1 MNPTATIRFRRI
13 TAMIAV
19 SWAVASFALA
29 IPGFLRSSAS
39 LALAFETVGTGGAL
53 VIRNPPPRAVVL
65 GVESGDQLL
74 RINGRSVHDWLRDD
88 VRGLE
93 PDELDTYEIEK
104 RDGRVFE
111 VELPPRWRLPL
122 WQRPWQAALEI
133 GLLGISFAYLGIGL
147 LVWRL
152 RPDRSE
158 SWALLLFCA
167 TMSVTLSAGTNE
179 EQAHWAYIR
188 LFLNMPFIGATLF
201 HLFTTYPIEPAWLVR
216 QPRLRVVPYVVAV
229 VLAALTLVGP
239 WLGVSAQ
246 LTARLCFTF
255 TMTLAVGCLA
265 QLAFER
271 RKLRQGRLSDRA
283 DVMLVGALVAFAPV
297 VFVIIGQA
305 FFRTALPWYVALLW
319 FLIFPVAVGYGIVR
333 RQLFE
338 IRMLAKSS
346 AAYGAA
352 TLAITGVFAFL
363 ITFADATVRRFNV
376 NPGGTWFSL
385 AFLFLAILA
394 FNPLRNRLQQL
405 VDRVFDRDRAAYRL
419 AVREISEAMVSMLSL
434 KEIGDRIL
442 VALTDT
448 MGVERAMVMLLDEEQ
463 RVLEPSASRGDWD
476 REALQTQLAADHPI
490 VTYFLAR
497 RSLSRLDFDDESDPE
512 IREACRDVFDTLEVE
527 LLVPIVYGLE
537 LLGVIA
543 VGRKLSGDRF
553 VVEDR
558 QLLRTLAN
566 QSAIAI
572 ENAKAYDE
580 IAELNSTLEARVE
593 QRTRE
598 LGEAQAQLV
607 QSEKMASLGQL
618 VAGVAHELNNPI
630 GFVHANLQLLE
641 EQVRKLAHADPESP
655 EALRAREAMAK
666 LLSRSREGTARVKKI
681 VEDLRTFSRVD
692 HAEIQEVDVHEGIER
707 TLSLMEPRLKD
718 GIVVEKRYGELP
730 RIRCYAGQL
739 NQVFMNLLMNACDA
753 MADGGKIEIR
763 TSRIDGGVRLDFSD
777 SGPGI
782 PPEIRSRIF
791 DPFFTT
797 KAVGKG
803 TGLGLSISHGIVERH
818 GGRIQVDSA
827 PGRGTTFSI
836 ELPLDASPRDSREPE
851 ASEGDDAMPPA
862 RSHGER

>member
-1 MNPTATIRFRRI
+1 MLDAGARGRMKPNATIRVRRL
-13 TAMIAV
+13 TALV
-19 SWAVASFALA
+19 AVAWAL
-29 IPGFLRSSAS
+29 LSLV
-39 LALAFETVGTGGAL
+39 LALTPFARTTPTLGLPFVPSGAASVVVVQEPSL
-53 VIRNPPPRAVVL
+53 VAAAL
-65 GVESGDQLL
+65 GVEPADQVET
-74 RINGRSVHDWLRDD
+74 IDGRSIHEWFAGDLAGLKEGVSNVYGLR
-88 VRGLE
+88 
-93 PDELDTYEIEK
+93 K
-104 RDGRVFE
+104 RDGRTYE
-111 VELPPRWRLPL
+111 VRLAPEWWPPL
-122 WQRPWQAALEI
+122 WQRPWSAMLRAALI
-133 GLLGISFAYLGIGL
+133 VVSCLYLACGL

-152 RPDRSE
+152 RPDRAE
-158 SWALLLFCA
+158 SWALLLFCC
-167 TMSVTLSAGTNE
+167 TMSTSLASGQETEVATWSHLRMFVN
-179 EQAHWAYIR
+179 
-188 LFLNMPFIGATLF
+188 LPFIGATIF
-201 HLFTTYPIEPAWLVR
+201 HLFTTYPVEPLWIVRRRGLRAVPYAGAAAIALLVALTPTLGLPPALMPAIGFYWTIGISVFCLATLAYER
-216 QPRLRVVPYVVAV
+216 RRLR
-229 VLAALTLVGP
+229 
-239 WLGVSAQ
+239 
-246 LTARLCFTF
+246 R
-255 TMTLAVGCLA
+255 
-265 QLAFER
+265 
-271 RKLRQGRLSDRA
+271 GRATDRA
-283 DVMLVGALVAFAPV
+283 DVMLLGALVAFAPV
-297 VFVIIGQA
+297 ITVMIGQA
-305 FFRTALPWYVALLW
+305 YFQTALPWYVAMLW

-338 IRMLAKSS
+338 IRVVAKSS

-385 AFLFLAILA
+385 AFLFFAILV

-476 REALQTQLAADHPI
+476 RESLQSEIPADHPI

-497 RSLSRLDFDDESDPE
+497 RSLSRLDFDDENDPE
-512 IREACRDVFDTLEVE
+512 VREACRDVFDTLEVE

-598 LGEAQAQLV
+598 LGDAQAQLV

-641 EQVRKLAHADPESP
+641 EQTRKIAEAAPGSP
-655 EALRAREAMAK
+655 EAQRAREAMQK
-666 LLSRSREGTARVKKI
+666 LLARSREGTARVKKI

-692 HAEIQEVDVHEGIER
+692 QAELQEIDLHDGIER

-718 GIVVEKRYGELP
+718 GITVVKQYGDLP
-730 RIRCYAGQL
+730 PVRCYAGQL

-753 MADGGKIEIR
+753 MPGGGTITIR
-763 TSRIDGGVRLDFSD
+763 TARADHGVRLDFSD
-777 SGPGI
+777 TGPGI

-818 GGRIQVDSA
+818 GGRIGVESA
-827 PGRGTTFSI
+827 MGEGTTFSI
-836 ELPLDASPRDSREPE
+836 ELPLDAAPGT
-851 ASEGDDAMPPA
+851 A
-862 RSHGER
+862 

>member
-1 MNPTATIRFRRI
+1 MNPNASIRFRRI
-13 TAMIAV
+13 TALVAV
-19 SWAVASFALA
+19 VWAL
-29 IPGFLRSSAS
+29 
-39 LALAFETVGTGGAL
+39 LALALALLPFFRTERTLGLPFVNSGVGGVVVIQEPSPAAAAL
-53 VIRNPPPRAVVL
+53 GIEPADHVVAI
-65 GVESGDQLL
+65 D
-74 RINGRSVHDWLRDD
+74 GRSVYEWLWDD
-88 VRGLE
+88 LAGLE
-93 PDELDTYEIEK
+93 ADVPNTYQLK
-104 RDGRVFE
+104 KPDGRPFE
-111 VELPPRWRLPL
+111 VSLSPAWVPPL
-122 WQRPWQAALEI
+122 WQRPGT
-133 GLLGISFAYLGIGL
+133 GLLRAGLILVSCLYLACGL
-147 LVWRL
+147 IVWRFKPN
-152 RPDRSE
+152 RAE
-158 SWALLLFCA
+158 SWALLLFCCAISVSLTAAPDAGGA
-167 TMSVTLSAGTNE
+167 TH
-179 EQAHWAYIR
+179 AHVR
-188 LFLNMPFIGATLF
+188 MFVNLPFIGATIF
-201 HLFTTYPIEPAWLVR
+201 HLFTTYPVEPAWIVR
-216 QPRLRVVPYVVAV
+216 RRGLRVVPYAVASVMALLV
-229 VLAALTLVGP
+229 VLTP
-239 WLGVSAQ
+239 WLGVPPWLPPAIGFYWTVGIAVFC
-246 LTARLCFTF
+246 LG
-255 TMTLAVGCLA
+255 TLAW
-265 QLAFER
+265 ER
-271 RKLRQGRLSDRA
+271 RRLRPGRATDRA

-297 VFVIIGQA
+297 ISVMIGQA
-305 FFRTALPWYVALLW
+305 YFKTALPWYVAMLW

-338 IRMLAKSS
+338 IRMVAKSS

-385 AFLFLAILA
+385 VFLFFAILA

-405 VDRVFDRDRAAYRL
+405 VDRLFDRDRAAYRL

-476 REALQTQLAADHPI
+476 REALQSEIPADHPI
-490 VTYFLAR
+490 ITYCLAR
-497 RSLSRLDFDDESDPE
+497 RSLSRLDFDEESDPE
-512 IREACRDVFDTLEVE
+512 VRETCREVFDTLEVE

-598 LGEAQAQLV
+598 LGETQAQLI

-641 EQVRKLAHADPESP
+641 EQTRKIAEAAPGSP
-655 EALRAREAMAK
+655 GALKAREAVHK
-666 LLSRSREGTARVKKI
+666 LLVRSREGTARVKKI

-692 HAEIQEVDVHEGIER
+692 HAELLEVDLHEGIER

-718 GIVVEKRYGELP
+718 GIRVVKQYGELP
-730 RIRCYAGQL
+730 PVRCYAGQL

-753 MADGGKIEIR
+753 MPEGGEITIR
-763 TSRIDGGVRLDFSD
+763 TARTEQGVRLDFSD
-777 SGPGI
+777 TGPGI

-797 KAVGKG
+797 KAVGRG

-818 GGRIQVDSA
+818 GGRIGVESSV
-827 PGRGTTFSI
+827 GSGTTFSL
-836 ELPLDASPRDSREPE
+836 ELPLDVSPDQP
-851 ASEGDDAMPPA
+851 
-862 RSHGER
+862 

>member
-1 MNPTATIRFRRI
+1 MNPTASVRFRRI
-13 TAMIAV
+13 TALF
-19 SWAVASFALA
+19 AVAWALLSLA
-29 IPGFLRSSAS
+29 LSLSPFLRSGPT
-39 LALAFETVGTGGAL
+39 LWPPFETTGVAGVV
-53 VIRNPPPRAVVL
+53 VIREPSARAIAAGIEPADHVRTI
-65 GVESGDQLL
+65 D
-74 RINGRSVHDWLRDD
+74 GRSIQEWLRRDF
-88 VRGLE
+88 R
-93 PDELDTYEIEK
+93 ELRDGVVNHYEIAK
-104 RDGRVFE
+104 PDGTTRIVPLAPE
-111 VELPPRWRLPL
+111 WNPPL
-122 WQRPWQAALEI
+122 WQRPWTALLDA
-133 GLLGISFAYLGIGL
+133 GLIVVSGLYLACGL
-147 LVWRL
+147 LVWRFK
-152 RPDRSE
+152 PDRSE
-158 SWALLLFCA
+158 SWALLLFCS
-167 TMSVTLSAGTNE
+167 TMSVVLTSGPDKDHGPWSYL
-179 EQAHWAYIR
+179 R

-201 HLFTTYPIEPAWLVR
+201 HLFTTYPVEPAWAVR
-216 QPRLRVVPYVVAV
+216 HPISRAVPYAIAACMALLVVIGPSLGLSPDLMPSV
-229 VLAALTLVGP
+229 TFYWTMGMSVLCLGAL
-239 WLGVSAQ
+239 AY
-246 LTARLCFTF
+246 
-255 TMTLAVGCLA
+255 
-265 QLAFER
+265 ER
-271 RKLRQGRLSDRA
+271 RRLRQGRVTDRV

-297 VFVIIGQA
+297 VFVMIGQA
-305 FFRTALPWYVALLW
+305 YFKTALPWYVAMLW
-319 FLIFPVAVGYGIVR
+319 FLIFPVAVGYGIVQ

-338 IRMLAKSS
+338 IRVVAKSS

-352 TLAITGVFAFL
+352 SLAITGVFAFL
-363 ITFADATVRRFNV
+363 IVFADATVRRFNV
-376 NPGGTWFSL
+376 NPAGTWFSV
-385 AFLFLAILA
+385 AFLFVAILA

-405 VDRVFDRDRAAYRL
+405 VDRFFDRDRAAYRL

-448 MGVERAMVMLLDEEQ
+448 MGVERAMVLLLDDEQ

-476 REALQTQLAADHPI
+476 REALQAQLPADHPI

-497 RSLSRLDFDDESDPE
+497 RSLSRLDFDEENDPE
-512 IREACRDVFDTLEVE
+512 VREACRDVFDTLEVE

-598 LGEAQAQLV
+598 LGDTQAQLV

-641 EQVRKLAHADPESP
+641 EQTRKLAEAQPGSP
-655 EALRAREAMAK
+655 AAVRAREALSK
-666 LLSRSREGTARVKKI
+666 LLIRSREGTARVKKI

-692 HAEIQEVDVHEGIER
+692 HAELQEVDLHEGIDR

-718 GIVVEKRYGELP
+718 GISVEKAYGDLP
-730 RIRCYAGQL
+730 PVRCYAGQL

-753 MADGGKIEIR
+753 MPHGGKIKIQTQR
-763 TSRIDGGVRLDFSD
+763 TERGVRLDFMD
-777 SGPGI
+777 NGPGI
-782 PPEIRSRIF
+782 PPDIRSRVF

-797 KAVGKG
+797 KGVGKG

-818 GGRIQVDSA
+818 GGRISVESVVDE
-827 PGRGTTFSI
+827 GTTFSI
-836 ELPLDASPRDSREPE
+836 ELPLDASP
-851 ASEGDDAMPPA
+851 
-862 RSHGER
+862 GET

>member
-1 MNPTATIRFRRI
+1 MNPTASIRFRRI
-13 TAMIAV
+13 TALF
-19 SWAVASFALA
+19 AVAWALLCLVLSLTPFVPGGPILAAPFVTTGVAGVVVIREPNAAALA
-29 IPGFLRSSAS
+29 AGIEPADHILSIDGKSIQEWFRNDFQDLKPGVLNQYEIAKPDGST
-39 LALAFETVGTGGAL
+39 LTVALAPEWC
-53 VIRNPPPRAVVL
+53 P
-65 GVESGDQLL
+65 
-74 RINGRSVHDWLRDD
+74 
-88 VRGLE
+88 
-93 PDELDTYEIEK
+93 
-104 RDGRVFE
+104 
-111 VELPPRWRLPL
+111 PL
-122 WQRPWQAALEI
+122 WQRPWT
-133 GLLGISFAYLGIGL
+133 GLLDAGLIVVSCLYLACGL
-147 LVWRL
+147 FVWRL
-152 RPDRSE
+152 KPDRAE
-158 SWALLLFCA
+158 SWALLLFCC
-167 TMSVTLSAGTNE
+167 TMSVVLTSGPDKDHGPWSYL
-179 EQAHWAYIR
+179 R

-201 HLFTTYPIEPAWLVR
+201 HLFTTYPVEPAWAVR
-216 QPRLRVVPYVVAV
+216 HPISRAVPYAIATIMAFLV
-229 VLAALTLVGP
+229 VLGPSIGLPPDLMPAVTFYWTIGMSVLCLGALTY
-239 WLGVSAQ
+239 
-246 LTARLCFTF
+246 
-255 TMTLAVGCLA
+255 
-265 QLAFER
+265 ER
-271 RKLRQGRLSDRA
+271 RRLRQGRVTDRV
-283 DVMLVGALVAFAPV
+283 DVMLMGALVAFAPV
-297 VFVIIGQA
+297 IFFMIGQA
-305 FFRTALPWYVALLW
+305 YFKTALPWYVAMLW
-319 FLIFPVAVGYGIVR
+319 FLIFPVAVGYGIVQ

-338 IRMLAKSS
+338 IRVVAKSS

-352 TLAITGVFAFL
+352 SLAITGVFAFL
-363 ITFADATVRRFNV
+363 IVFADATVRRFNV
-376 NPGGTWFSL
+376 NPAGTWFSV
-385 AFLFLAILA
+385 AFLFVAILA

-405 VDRVFDRDRAAYRL
+405 VDRFFDRDRAAYRL

-448 MGVERAMVMLLDEEQ
+448 MGVERAMVLLLDDEQ

-476 REALQTQLAADHPI
+476 REALQAQLPADHPI

-497 RSLSRLDFDDESDPE
+497 RSLSRLDFDEENDPE
-512 IREACRDVFDTLEVE
+512 VREACRDVFDTLEVE
-527 LLVPIVYGLE
+527 LLVYGLE

-598 LGEAQAQLV
+598 LGDAQAQLV

-641 EQVRKLAHADPESP
+641 EQTRKLADAVPGSP
-655 EALRAREAMAK
+655 AALRAREALTK
-666 LLSRSREGTARVKKI
+666 LLVRSREGTARVKKI

-692 HAEIQEVDVHEGIER
+692 HAELQEVDLHEGIDR

-718 GIVVEKRYGELP
+718 GITVEKVYGDLP
-730 RIRCYAGQL
+730 PVRCYAGQL

-753 MADGGKIEIR
+753 MPHGGKIKIQTQR
-763 TSRIDGGVRLDFSD
+763 TDRGVRLDFTD
-777 SGPGI
+777 NGPGI
-782 PPEIRSRIF
+782 PQEIRSRVF

-818 GGRIQVDSA
+818 GGRISVESTPDE
-827 PGRGTTFSI
+827 GTTFSI
-836 ELPLDASPRDSREPE
+836 ELPLDASP
-851 ASEGDDAMPPA
+851 
-862 RSHGER
+862 GET

>member
-1 MNPTATIRFRRI
+1 MNPSASIRFRRI
-13 TAMIAV
+13 TAVIAV
-19 SWAVASFALA
+19 AWAVVGLLFSLLQFVRTEPKLDFPFETTGVAGVIVVRNPSPAALA
-29 IPGFLRSSAS
+29 AGVEPADHIVSVDGLSIHKWFRDGL
-39 LALAFETVGTGGAL
+39 GAL
-53 VIRNPPPRAVVL
+53 RA
-65 GVESGDQLL
+65 DQL
-74 RINGRSVHDWLRDD
+74 NA
-88 VRGLE
+88 
-93 PDELDTYEIEK
+93 YEIRK
-104 RDGRVFE
+104 PDGDVLNVR
-111 VELPPRWRLPL
+111 LPPVWLPPL
-122 WQRPWQAALEI
+122 WERPWTALLTA
-133 GLLGISFAYLGIGL
+133 GLLLVSTVYLAIGL
-147 LVWRL
+147 LVWRFK
-152 RPDRSE
+152 PDRAE
-158 SWALLLFCA
+158 SWALLLFCC
-167 TMSVTLSAGTNE
+167 TMSVTLSAGPNIDASPGANT
-179 EQAHWAYIR
+179 R
-188 LFLNMPFIGATLF
+188 LFVNMPFIGATIF
-201 HLFTTYPIEPAWLVR
+201 HLFTTYPFEPAWIVRRRRIRLLPYLVAAAMALLVLLTPSLGLSPTLGPALTFYWTIVVSLLCLGNLAYER
-216 QPRLRVVPYVVAV
+216 RRLRH
-229 VLAALTLVGP
+229 
-239 WLGVSAQ
+239 
-246 LTARLCFTF
+246 
-255 TMTLAVGCLA
+255 
-265 QLAFER
+265 
-271 RKLRQGRLSDRA
+271 GRVTDRA

-297 VFVIIGQA
+297 IFVMIGQA
-305 FFRTALPWYVALLW
+305 YFKTALPWYVAMLW

-338 IRMLAKSS
+338 IRMVAKSS

-385 AFLFLAILA
+385 GFLFLAILA
-394 FNPLRNRLQQL
+394 FNPLRSRLQQL

-448 MGVERAMVMLLDEEQ
+448 MGVERAMVMLLDDEQ

-476 REALQTQLAADHPI
+476 REALQAQIPADHPI

-497 RSLSRLDFDDESDPE
+497 RSLSRLDFDEENDPE
-512 IREACRDVFDTLEVE
+512 VREACRDVFDTLEVE

-607 QSEKMASLGQL
+607 QSEKMASLGRL

-641 EQVRKLAHADPESP
+641 EQTRKLADAVPGSP
-655 EALRAREAMAK
+655 EALKAREALSK
-666 LLSRSREGTARVKKI
+666 LLIRSREGTGRVKKI

-692 HAEIQEVDVHEGIER
+692 HAELQEVDLHEGVER

-718 GIVVEKRYGELP
+718 GITVVKEYGDLP
-730 RIRCYAGQL
+730 PVRCYAGQL

-753 MADGGKIEIR
+753 MPEGGKITIR
-763 TSRIDGGVRLDFSD
+763 TMRTERGVRLEFSD
-777 SGPGI
+777 TGPGI
-782 PPEIRSRIF
+782 PTEIRSRVF

-818 GGRIQVDSA
+818 GGRISVDSS
-827 PGRGTTFSI
+827 PDHGTTFAI
-836 ELPLDASPRDSREPE
+836 ELPLDVAPHE
-851 ASEGDDAMPPA
+851 A
-862 RSHGER
+862 

>member
-1 MNPTATIRFRRI
+1 MKQNASIRVRRSTALV
-13 TAMIAV
+13 AV
-19 SWAVASFALA
+19 AWAVLSLV
-29 IPGFLRSSAS
+29 
-39 LALAFETVGTGGAL
+39 LALAPFARTHPVLGLPFVPNGVAG
-53 VIRNPPPRAVVL
+53 VVVVQEPSAAASAL
-65 GVESGDQLL
+65 GVEPTDQ
-74 RINGRSVHDWLRDD
+74 IETIDGRSIHEWFAEDLA
-88 VRGLE
+88 GLE
-93 PDELDTYEIEK
+93 AGVPNRYGFTR
-104 RDGRVFE
+104 RDGRSYE
-111 VELPPRWRLPL
+111 VSLLPEWHGPI
-122 WQRPWQAALEI
+122 WQRPWDAVVRAALI
-133 GLLGISFAYLGIGL
+133 VVSCLYLACGLV
-147 LVWRL
+147 VWRFK
-152 RPDRSE
+152 PDRAE
-158 SWALLLFCA
+158 SWALLLFCSM
-167 TMSVTLSAGTNE
+167 MSVTLASGQETEAATWSHLRMFVN
-179 EQAHWAYIR
+179 
-188 LFLNMPFIGATLF
+188 LPFIGATIF
-201 HLFTTYPIEPAWLVR
+201 HLFTTYPVEPGWIVR
-216 QPRLRVVPYVVAV
+216 RRGLRAVPYA
-229 VLAALTLVGP
+229 LAAVIALLVALTSPLGLPPGLMPTIGFYFTLVISIFC
-239 WLGVSAQ
+239 LA
-246 LTARLCFTF
+246 
-255 TMTLAVGCLA
+255 TLAY
-265 QLAFER
+265 ER
-271 RKLRQGRLSDRA
+271 RRLRQGRATDRA

-297 VFVIIGQA
+297 ITVMIGQA
-305 FFRTALPWYVALLW
+305 YFQTALPWYVAMLW

-338 IRMLAKSS
+338 IRVVAKSS

-385 AFLFLAILA
+385 AFLFFAILV

-405 VDRVFDRDRAAYRL
+405 VDRVFDRDRAAYRH

-448 MGVERAMVMLLDEEQ
+448 MGVERAMVMMLDEEQ

-476 REALQTQLAADHPI
+476 REALQSEIPADHPI

-512 IREACRDVFDTLEVE
+512 VREACRDVFDTLEVE

-553 VVEDR
+553 VFEDR

-598 LGEAQAQLV
+598 LGDAQAQLV

-641 EQVRKLAHADPESP
+641 ELTRKIASAAPGSD
-655 EALRAREAMAK
+655 EAQRAREAVQK
-666 LLSRSREGTARVKKI
+666 LLARSREGTARVKKI

-692 HAEIQEVDVHEGIER
+692 HAELQEVDLHDGIER

-718 GIVVEKRYGELP
+718 GITVVKQYGDLP
-730 RIRCYAGQL
+730 PVRCYAGQL

-753 MADGGKIEIR
+753 MPGGGTITIR
-763 TSRIDGGVRLDFSD
+763 TARTDHGVRLEFCDT
-777 SGPGI
+777 GPGI

-803 TGLGLSISHGIVERH
+803 TGLGLSISHGIVERN
-818 GGRIQVDSA
+818 GGRIGVESTA
-827 PGRGTTFSI
+827 GEGTTFSI
-836 ELPLDASPRDSREPE
+836 DLPLDAAPQ
-851 ASEGDDAMPPA
+851 AS
-862 RSHGER
+862 